1 MSRNNAAP
9 QLSSQ
14 VCFNGSHQGDVLFER
29 AWRVIRFDLQRR
41 ALRLVRGDRAAAEEL
56 VADTAVKALTYM
68 RRVPQRIRNPEGFLF
83 VVLNHVFLDTVRHL
97 DREER
102 VLRFSPDFDD
112 DHWSDAVSQTP
123 QPPDVV
129 EMKESLSSIALAV
142 RHLPPESQK
151 LFSLKFEQD
160 LPYAV
165 IAERLHIS
173 EALARKRVELLRR
186 RLRQEVG

>member
-1 MSRNNAAP
+1 MNRNNAAP
-9 QLSSQ
+9 QLSPQ
-14 VCFNGSHQGDVLFER
+14 VCFHGSNQGDALFER
-29 AWRVIRFDLQRR
+29 AWRVIKFDLQRR

-56 VADTAVKALTYM
+56 VADTALKALIYM

-83 VVLNHVFLDTVRHL
+83 VVLNHVFLDSVRHL

-102 VLRFSPDFDD
+102 VFRYSADFDD
-112 DHWSDAVSQTP
+112 DHWSEAVAPTL

-129 EMKESLSSIALAV
+129 ELNESLSSIADAIE
-142 RHLPPESQK
+142 HLPRESRQ
-151 LFSLKFEQD
+151 LFALKFEQD

-186 RLRQEVG
+186 RLRQKVG